1 VESATVQFVWSSI
14 NYMSKITLIKIAVIA
29 FILVIGLIGIS
40 YFPKSEMQTVNSPAQ
55 IHVDGLSEIKDY
67 KTWTKVTGKPYLVVS
82 KLAIQCSSP
91 TLAQEE
97 SEAKNP
103 HNDKFIN
110 VYVNSLGKTEMMT
123 KKRPQF
129 PKGTVIVKEKLTT
142 AESTSPE
149 LLTVMLKR
157 EKGFNK
163 GNGDWEYM
171 TVNGE
176 ATEVAAKGKLENCMA
191 CHAVEKSTDYVSRRY
206 LSYDFMKKLK

>member
-1 VESATVQFVWSSI
+1 
-14 NYMSKITLIKIAVIA
+14 MSKITLVKMV
-29 FILVIGLIGIS
+29 FLVLVLVIGVIAIS
-40 YFPKSEMQTVNSPAQ
+40 YFPKSGIQTVNSQ
-55 IHVDGLSEIKDY
+55 TKKTLDGLSEVKDY

-82 KLAIQCSSP
+82 KLAIQCSKP
-91 TLAQEE
+91 TMAQEE
-97 SEAKNP
+97 MDAKNL

-142 AESTSPE
+142 ADSTLPE
-149 LLTVMLKR
+149 LLTVMIKR
-157 EKGFNK
+157 EKGFNAK
-163 GNGDWEYM
+163 NGDWEYM

-176 ATEVAAKGKLENCMA
+176 ATEVTAKGKLENCMA
-191 CHAVEKSTDYVSRRY
+191 CHAVEKSTDFVSRRY

>member
-1 VESATVQFVWSSI
+1 MGKI
-14 NYMSKITLIKIAVIA
+14 NLIKIAIIFSVLI
-29 FILVIGLIGIS
+29 IGIS
-40 YFPKSEMQTVNSPAQ
+40 CFPKSEMQTVNSQ
-55 IHVDGLSEIKDY
+55 TKITLDGLSDVKDY
-67 KTWTKVTGKPYLVVS
+67 KTWTKVNDKPYRVFSVIS
-82 KLAIQCSSP
+82 AQCSRP
-91 TLAQEE
+91 TPAQEE

-142 AESTSPE
+142 AESTTPE
-149 LLTVMLKR
+149 LLTVMIKR
-157 EKGFNK
+157 EKGFNSD
-163 GNGDWEYM
+163 NGDWEYM

-176 ATEVAAKGKLENCMA
+176 ATEVTAKGKLENCMA

-206 LSYDFMKKLK
+206 LPFKIREKLK